1 MVKVRQRARR
11 NRCHAG
17 RARSIILAA
26 LLLCLILPCPAFAYE
41 YYEDYTEII
50 GRTHS
55 TYSIDL
61 WHYSGGYWMGSDSNG
76 RSIKITDRQVDAGGI
91 YGAIGPGSYAKW
103 TAAIPGQV
111 AAEMRA
117 GTRVTA
123 SVEGRADLYRDCF
136 CELSGTSAVMIYA
149 KPIFNI
155 VQGLTLNSFVPGIS
169 VTIPLVHNTYGR
181 NLYAMYGHFKTNL
194 TAVGSFSQYAP
205 WQVLGNAM
213 HPSMIALSTGQ
224 LKDGYTVLIGG
235 RQVASD
241 GWSVGFFTL
250 PRGGAVGLHFDFPV
264 TLVFTAARTRKVWVD
279 DDYFDRNVADAERPG
294 GGGHGGSGTG
304 WQGGGGNGGSGWQG
318 GDGNGSPGYGDYG
331 SPWSEDYGSSD
342 QYSGF
347 DPRSLRIHRIY

>member
-1 MVKVRQRARR
+1 MVKVRR
-11 NRCHAG
+11 
-17 RARSIILAA
+17 IVLAA
-26 LLLCLILPCPAFAYE
+26 LLLCLVLPCPAFAYE

-50 GRTHS
+50 CRTHS

-76 RSIKITDRQVDAGGI
+76 RSIKITDRQVDTGGL

-103 TAAIPGQV
+103 TAAIPGQA
-111 AAEMRA
+111 AAEMLA

-123 SVEGRADLYRDCF
+123 SVEGRSDLYSDCF

-213 HPSMIALSTGQ
+213 HPSMIASPTGQ

-264 TLVFTAARTRKVWVD
+264 TLVFTATRTRKITYEGD
-279 DDYFDRNVADAERPG
+279 TFYSNVADADRP
-294 GGGHGGSGTG
+294 GGHGGSG
-304 WQGGGGNGGSGWQG
+304 SGWQG
-318 GDGNGSPGYGDYG
+318 GSGNSNWQGGGSELPGSNGGPGSGDYG
-331 SPWSEDYGSSD
+331 GPG
-342 QYSGF
+342 QFSGF